1 MNKASW
7 KREVSKLFN
16 FLKFSPPGTRITS
29 IDVILEILDRTLI
42 DRWMKET
49 RRLGGVGFQIHP
61 HTVGKTDRL
70 DYSLSRSLSCSRNE
84 AESDWRAE
92 SRTNGRN
99 FGGRRVTA
107 SYGGAKITGCLATR
121 PFTIIDIRTYI
132 HSYIRKRV
140 PPCQVFWTKWH
151 HESPFNYRL
160 IPPTPRLIKCCPA
173 FRNTVNPYFSP
184 ANLV

>member
-1 MNKASW
+1 MNNASW

-160 IPPTPRLIKCCPA
+160 IPPTPCRVDA
-173 FRNTVNPYFSP
+173 
-184 ANLV
+184 

>member
-1 MNKASW
+1 
-7 KREVSKLFN
+7 
-16 FLKFSPPGTRITS
+16 
-29 IDVILEILDRTLI
+29 
-42 DRWMKET
+42 MKET

-61 HTVGKTDRL
+61 YTVGKTDRL

-121 PFTIIDIRTYI
+121 PFTIIDIHTYI
-132 HSYIRKRV
+132 HTFIYSEEGSTLPSVLDKMTPRITV
-140 PPCQVFWTKWH
+140 QL
-151 HESPFNYRL
+151 PFNSSNPVLCR
-160 IPPTPRLIKCCPA
+160 RLIKCCSA
-173 FRNTVNPYFSP
+173 FRNGLNPYFSP
-184 ANLV
+184 ANLVQNIPYGFDNAAFTMFAGITLR

>member
-1 MNKASW
+1 MNNASW

-121 PFTIIDIRTYI
+121 PFTIIDIHTYI
-132 HSYIRKRV
+132 HTFIYSEEGSILPSVLDKMTPRITV
-140 PPCQVFWTKWH
+140 QL
-151 HESPFNYRL
+151 PFNSSNPAL
-160 IPPTPRLIKCCPA
+160 NKMLPRIQKHRKPL
-173 FRNTVNPYFSP
+173 F
-184 ANLV
+184 